1 MRWMEIP
8 VVMRTMAKIKKEKR
22 YRRRKPT
29 RIVVGLKSVIMPDRA
44 NNPANYRSGE
54 PEGRTREE
62 MGVEKRTVHGGR
74 FTSDVSVRVA
84 RPYTRDV

>member
-29 RIVVGLKSVIMPDRA
+29 RIVVGLKSVIMSDCA

-62 MGVEKRTVHGGR
+62 RGGR
-74 FTSDVSVRVA
+74 EEDSSWRSVHVGRIGSGCKAV
-84 RPYTRDV
+84 Y